1 MSGSAGARR
10 EYLATLAVLAAGGA
24 LGVVAAGQEWGSAT
38 VSSAL
43 ADTTVSASGRDLVP
57 LASAVSLIAL
67 AAVVAVPAVRRLG
80 RRIVGVVL
88 AALGAGATAVTGVVA
103 ADLAGHVREWTTTSA
118 GGAGASGPV
127 DAVTTSPGWAW
138 VQVLAAILVLVAGL
152 MVAVRGPVW
161 PGMGA
166 KYERSTPG
174 ESGAADTP
182 RDAWDALDRGDDP
195 TA

>member
-10 EYLATLAVLAAGGA
+10 EYLATLVGLTAGGA
-24 LGVVAAGQEWGSAT
+24 LGVVAAGQEWGSVT
-38 VSSAL
+38 LSSAL
-43 ADTTVSASGRDLVP
+43 ANTTVSASGRDLVP

-67 AAVVAVPAVRRLG
+67 AAVVAVPALRRLG

-88 AALGAGATAVTGVVA
+88 AALGAGATAAVGVVA
-103 ADLAGHVREWTTTSA
+103 ADLAAHVREWTTTSA

-138 VQVLAAILVLVAGL
+138 VQVLAAVLVLVAGL
-152 MVAVRGPVW
+152 LVAVRGPAW

-166 KYERSTPG
+166 KYERPIPG
-174 ESGAADTP
+174 ESGAAGTPKDT
-182 RDAWDALDRGDDP
+182 WDALDRGDDP
-195 TA
+195 TV